1 MSEIKTRLEEE
12 IRLQIEDL
20 DSLENGSDEKASAI
34 DDLVKLYKLKI
45 EEEKIQLEFEDKRE
59 RLNEEIENHE
69 QEERLKKRQMDEAVI
84 DRYFKVGI
92 AAAEI
97 ILPLLFYA
105 SWMKKGFKFE
115 EEGTF
120 TSTTFRGLFNRF
132 RPTKK

>member
-1 MSEIKTRLEEE
+1 MSEIKTMLEEE
-12 IRLQIEDL
+12 IKSQIEDL
-20 DSLENGSDEKASAI
+20 ESLENGSEEKASAI
-34 DDLVKLYKLKI
+34 DDLVKLYRLKN

-84 DRYFKVGI
+84 DRYFRVGI

>member
-1 MSEIKTRLEEE
+1 MSEIKMMLEEE
-12 IRLQIEDL
+12 IKSQIENL
-20 DSLENGSDEKASAI
+20 EYLENGSDEKASAI
-34 DDLVKLYKLKI
+34 EDLVRLYKLKI

-69 QEERLKKRQMDEAVI
+69 QEEKLKKRQLDEQII

-97 ILPLLFYA
+97 MLPLLFYA
-105 SWMKKGFKFE
+105 SWMRKGFKFE
-115 EEGTF
+115 ENGTF

>member
-1 MSEIKTRLEEE
+1 MSEIKTMLEEE
-12 IRLQIEDL
+12 IKSQIEDL
-20 DSLENGSDEKASAI
+20 ESLENGSEEKASAI
-34 DDLVKLYKLKI
+34 DDLVKLYRLKN

-69 QEERLKKRQMDEAVI
+69 QEKKLKKRQLDDAVI
-84 DRYFKVGI
+84 DRYFRVGI

>member
-1 MSEIKTRLEEE
+1 MSEIKTMLEEE
-12 IRLQIEDL
+12 IKSQIEDL
-20 DSLENGSDEKASAI
+20 ESLKNGSEEKASAI
-34 DDLVKLYKLKI
+34 DDLVKLYRLKN

-69 QEERLKKRQMDEAVI
+69 QEEKLKKRQMDETVI
-84 DRYFKVGI
+84 DRYFRVGI